1 MYKKYKKLPNK
12 SAYLLTTVIFL
23 HGKYVTIYAK
33 CAKWSC
39 YR

>member
-1 MYKKYKKLPNK
+1 MYKKYIKQPNK
-12 SAYLLTTVIFL
+12 SAYLLKTVIL
-23 HGKYVTIYAK
+23 LRGKYATIYAK

>member
-1 MYKKYKKLPNK
+1 MYKKSKKQPNK
-12 SAYLLTTVIFL
+12 SAYLLKTVIL
-23 HGKYVTIYAK
+23 LRGKYATIYAK

>member
-1 MYKKYKKLPNK
+1 MYKKYKKQPNK
-12 SAYLLTTVIFL
+12 SAYLLKTVIFL

-33 CAKWSC
+33 CVKWSC